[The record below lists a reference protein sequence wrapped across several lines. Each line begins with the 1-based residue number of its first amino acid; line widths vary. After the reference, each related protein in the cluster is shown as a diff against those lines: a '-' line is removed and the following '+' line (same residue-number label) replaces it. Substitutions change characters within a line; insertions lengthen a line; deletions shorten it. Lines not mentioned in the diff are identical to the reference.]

1 MMTSG
6 GKMLRLLDPV
16 FVTSPLDVLGRSPES
31 PWTSSSEDILMN
43 K

>member
-16 FVTSPLDVLGRSPES
+16 FVTSPLDVLGRGPKG
-31 PWTSSSEDILMN
+31 PWTSENILMN